1 MLLVAN
7 LYAWSGH
14 RFCASQAAFSD
25 EPLSLSRIGL
35 VIDPVF
41 TPCDYAIEGPGLF
54 RVTGSGAQSRPDG
67 ELVLLL

>member
-1 MLLVAN
+1 MLIVVG

-35 VIDPVF
+35 IIEHVSS
-41 TPCDYAIEGPGLF
+41 PCDYAIEGSGLL
-54 RVTGSGAQSRPDG
+54 RLAGARANEGLD
-67 ELVLLL
+67 